1 MYTVPD
7 FAFLYIKMASPA
19 NGGKVEEESA
29 VFLTEI
35 KRLYDERLRE
45 FNNYMGWRY

>member
-7 FAFLYIKMASPA
+7 FAFLYVKMAPA
-19 NGGKVEEESA
+19 VNGGKVKEESA

-45 FNNYMGWRY
+45 SKYPI